1 MEIAGL
7 AVGAVGLAGLFDACL
22 GTIECIHSYKAAGHE
37 SNQIITVFDAN
48 KLLLQRWGDGVGI
61 SENKLGDVH
70 HPYLDDAA
78 VASTVEKILSSICD
92 IFKMTDSTSSK
103 LRMKSI
109 DSEMFSLKKSDIQ
122 LNNTQLV
129 QSKKARVLWASG
141 GKARLASQAEDFGL
155 LVEKLYMI
163 VPIEKAGSFL
173 TGTSS
178 FDY

>member
-7 AVGAVGLAGLFDACL
+7 AVGAVGLAGLFDACM
-22 GTIECIHSYKAAGHE
+22 GAIERIHSYKTAGHE
-37 SNQIITVFDAN
+37 SNHIIIVFDAN

-61 SENKLGDVH
+61 AENKLGDVH

-78 VASTVEKILSSICD
+78 VASMVEKILSSICD

-109 DSEMFSLKKSDIQ
+109 DSEMFSLKKSDIK

-129 QSKKARVLWASG
+129 QSKKARVFWASG
-141 GKARLASQAEDFGL
+141 GKARLATQAEDFGL
-155 LVEKLYMI
+155 LVGKL
-163 VPIEKAGSFL
+163 
-173 TGTSS
+173 
-178 FDY
+178 